1 MENLS
6 KEEMELRQAEA
17 SIRKAIIKSL
27 DDLKA
32 KIESNDDLPEGPQDI
47 EFLVDVDDR
56 IDEILNGWYY

>member
-17 SIRKAIIKSL
+17 AIRKAIIKSL

-32 KIESNDDLPEGPQDI
+32 KIETDEPFPEDTQDV
-47 EFLVDVDDR
+47 EFLVDTDDKLS
-56 IDEILNGWYY
+56 EILNHWYY